1 MIMNLGHE
9 NETLEFKES
18 LGQLYKGLKSITAM
32 LNRSGYGCVCF
43 GVLDNGD
50 VKGLTVGPN
59 TLMDIR
65 NKIKF
70 LISPQAMV
78 HIEKVTVGKLDYIKV
93 TAHGSDI
100 PYSCDGRYYIRNV
113 AADETVSNEILRK
126 MLTTSETDI
135 IRRIPSEDQDLT
147 FNQFD
152 SFMSK
157 YGIHTESSISFH
169 KNYGLKNDEGKFNLM
184 AYLLS
189 DQNNVS
195 IKVVKFEGTDKSTM
209 SERTDFGS
217 QCLLRS
223 VQEVLEYVKV
233 NNAVKVDLSGGIR
246 KETPL
251 LDYEAFREAWIN
263 ACLHNSWSEMLPPSV
278 FVYDDRMEI
287 VSYGGLP
294 FGLSKE
300 GFFKGTSLPV
310 NRGLL
315 TIFIA
320 TGFAEQ
326 SGHGVPII
334 VSKYSEEAFSFE
346 NGMIKVTLNFNYEP
360 AEVVRRIEIEKTED
374 NLTVKQREVL
384 ELIKENVK
392 ITQKELSEKANLS
405 LAGVKKIMLK
415 LQNMNLIERV
425 GAKKNGYWTV
435 NSRL

>member
-1 MIMNLGHE
+1 MNLGHE

-18 LGQLYKGLKSITAM
+18 LAQLDKVLKSLTAM
-32 LNRSGYGCVCF
+32 LNRSGFGCVCF
-43 GVLDNGD
+43 GILDNGD

-70 LISPQAMV
+70 LIRPPALIR
-78 HIEKVTVGKLDYIKV
+78 IEKVKAGDLDYIKI

-113 AADETVSNEILRK
+113 AANESVSNEMLRK
-126 MLTTSETDI
+126 MLTTSERDI
-135 IRRIPSEDQDLT
+135 IRSISSEHQNLT
-147 FNQFD
+147 FTQFD
-152 SFMSK
+152 AYMAK
-157 YGIHTESSISFH
+157 YGIHTESSVSFH
-169 KNYGLKNDEGKFNLM
+169 DNYGLKNSEGRYNLM

-189 DQNNVS
+189 DQNSLS
-195 IKVVKFEGTDKSTM
+195 IKVVKFSGTDKSCM
-209 SERTDFGS
+209 SERTDFGH
-217 QCLLRS
+217 QCLLNS
-223 VQEVLEYVKV
+223 VHDVLEYVKV
-233 NNAVKVDLSGGIR
+233 NNAVKVDLSDGIR

-251 LDYEAFREAWIN
+251 IDYESFREAWIN
-263 ACLHNSWSEMLPPSV
+263 ACLHNSWAEMLPPSV

-300 GFFKGTSLPV
+300 GFFKGTSIPV

-326 SGHGVPII
+326 GGQGVPII
-334 VSKYSEEAFSFE
+334 VSRYSEDAFSFE
-346 NGMIKVTLNFNYEP
+346 DGMIKVTLNFNYEP
-360 AEVVRRIEIEKTED
+360 HDVIRRIALEKSED
-374 NLTVKQREVL
+374 TLTDKQKKL
-384 ELIKENVK
+384 LDLLKENGNY
-392 ITQKELSEKANLS
+392 TQKELSEKSGLS

-415 LQNMNLIERV
+415 LQKMELISRV
-425 GAKKNGYWTV
+425 GSKKNGHWSV
-435 NSRL
+435 KK

>member
-1 MIMNLGHE
+1 MNLGHE

-18 LGQLYKGLKSITAM
+18 LGQLDKGLKSITAM

-70 LISPQAMV
+70 LISPQALV

-93 TAHGSDI
+93 TAQGSDI

-315 TIFIA
+315 IIFIA

-435 NSRL
+435 KSRL

>member
-1 MIMNLGHE
+1 MNLGHE

-18 LGQLYKGLKSITAM
+18 LGQLDKGLKSITAM

-70 LISPQAMV
+70 LISPQALV

-157 YGIHTESSISFH
+157 YGIHTGSSISFH